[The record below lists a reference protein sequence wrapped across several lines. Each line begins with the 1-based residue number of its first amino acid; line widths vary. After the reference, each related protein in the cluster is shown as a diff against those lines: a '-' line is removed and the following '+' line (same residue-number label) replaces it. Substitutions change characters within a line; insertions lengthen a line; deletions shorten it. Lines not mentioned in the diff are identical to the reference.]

1 MKLLKNKEI
10 QLIIGIVTVLLI
22 AFGAVS
28 YYTVKNFADS
38 VNKIQIQQN
47 IGVIGAI
54 AKQYPKSE
62 SDIVK
67 NFTKGFQEEYEY
79 GKSVLKKYSYDE
91 NLSLEKNYMLE
102 NTYRKANNTIGIT
115 LVVFWAVLISLCVF
129 CFNRIFSKIRKISV
143 SAEDIVE
150 GNYDSIK
157 GDTQEGDIGYLIYQI
172 NCMSERLSENV
183 HALENE
189 KIFLKRIMAD
199 ISHQLKTP
207 LASLIMFNDIMKNDS
222 TLSEEERDGFVL
234 ESKNQL
240 DRMEWLIKN
249 ILKMAKLEA
258 GVVEFTMEEADVS
271 ETVQRSLSPLKAI
284 ASEKNV
290 DIRLH
295 GSSNIIVKHDI
306 NWTTEAFSNIIK
318 NCIEHSKAGGDINI
332 SWDENSVFAQII
344 IQDEGQG
351 IPKDELPRIFDRFY
365 KGSYSCNPTNI
376 GIGLYITKTIVEG
389 QSGSIYVSS
398 TLGKGTRFTVR
409 LMKQPL

>member
-10 QLIIGIVTVLLI
+10 QLVIVIITALLL
-22 AFGAVS
+22 AFGAVT

-38 VNKIQIQQN
+38 VNKVQIQQN
-47 IGVIGAI
+47 TATIGAI
-54 AKQYPKSE
+54 VKQYPKLE

-67 NFTKGFQEEYEY
+67 NYTKGFKKDYEY
-79 GKSVLKKYSYDE
+79 GKSILNKYSYDE
-91 NLSLEKNYMLE
+91 NLKVENNYMLAD
-102 NTYRKANNTIGIT
+102 TLRKANARIGVT
-115 LVVFWAVLISLCVF
+115 FVLFGAALLLLCVF

-143 SAEDIVE
+143 SAEAIVE

-189 KIFLKRIMAD
+189 KITLKRIMAD

-222 TLSEEERDGFVL
+222 TLSEEERADFVL

-258 GVVEFTMEEADVS
+258 GVVEFTMEEADIS
-271 ETVQRSLSPLKAI
+271 ETLQRSLSPLKAI

-290 DIRLH
+290 DVRLN

-318 NCIEHSKAGGDINI
+318 NCIEHSNMGGDINI
-332 SWDENSVFAQII
+332 SWDENNVFVQII
-344 IQDEGQG
+344 IEDEGEG
-351 IPKDELPRIFDRFY
+351 IPKDEIPKIFDRFY

-376 GIGLYITKTIVEG
+376 GIGLYITKSIVEG
-389 QSGSIYVSS
+389 QNGSIYVSS

-409 LMKQPL
+409 LMKKPL

>member
-10 QLIIGIVTVLLI
+10 QLTIGIITVLII
-22 AFGAVS
+22 ALGAVS
-28 YYTVKNFADS
+28 YYTVRNFVNY
-38 VNKIQIQQN
+38 VNKTQIQQN
-47 IGVIGAI
+47 TVAIGAI
-54 AKQYPKSE
+54 VKQYPHLE

-67 NFTKGFQEEYEY
+67 NYTKGFKEDYEY
-79 GKSVLKKYSYDE
+79 GKSILKKYSYDE
-91 NLSLEKNYMLE
+91 NLGVEKNYILE
-102 NTYRKANNTIGIT
+102 NSFKKAYTRIKITIVGFWVV
-115 LVVFWAVLISLCVF
+115 LVLFCVLS
-129 CFNRIFSKIRKISV
+129 FNRIFSKIRKISV
-143 SAEDIVE
+143 SAEAIVE

-222 TLSEEERDGFVL
+222 SLSEEERAGFVL

-258 GVVEFTMEEADVS
+258 GVVEFSMEEADIS
-271 ETVQRSLSPLKAI
+271 ETVQRSLSPLKTI
-284 ASEKNV
+284 AAEKNV
-290 DIRLH
+290 DIRLN
-295 GSSNIIVKHDI
+295 GSSGVIVNHDI

-318 NCIEHSKAGGDINI
+318 NCIEHSSKGGDINI
-332 SWDENSVFAQII
+332 SWDENNVFVQII
-344 IQDEGQG
+344 IEDEGQG
-351 IPKDELPRIFDRFY
+351 IPKDELSRIFDRFY

-389 QSGSIYVSS
+389 QNGSIYVSS
-398 TLGKGTRFTVR
+398 THGKGTRFTVR
-409 LMKQPL
+409 LMKNPL

>member
-10 QLIIGIVTVLLI
+10 QLIIGIITVLGI
-22 AFGAVS
+22 AFSAIS
-28 YYTVKNFADS
+28 FFTLKNFTS
-38 VNKIQIQQN
+38 TVNKIQIQQN
-47 IGVIGAI
+47 TAVIGAI
-54 AKQYPKSE
+54 VKEYPQLE

-67 NFTKGFQEEYEY
+67 NYTKGFEEDYEY
-79 GKSVLKKYSYDE
+79 GKSILKKYSYDE
-91 NLSLEKNYMLE
+91 SLGVEKNYILE
-102 NTYRKANNTIGIT
+102 NSFRKANTKIGIT
-115 LVVFWAVLISLCVF
+115 LVLFWAVLILVCIF
-129 CFNRIFSKIRKISV
+129 CFSRVFSKIRKISV
-143 SAEDIVE
+143 SAEAIVE
-150 GNYDSIK
+150 GNYNIIN

-189 KIFLKRIMAD
+189 KIFLKRIMTD
-199 ISHQLKTP
+199 MSHQLKTP

-258 GVVEFTMEEADVS
+258 GVVEFTMEEADIS
-271 ETVQRSLSPLKAI
+271 ETIQRSLSPLKAI

-290 DIRLH
+290 DIGLH

-318 NCIEHSKAGGDINI
+318 NCIEHSKTGGDINI
-332 SWDENSVFAQII
+332 SWDQNNVFVQII
-344 IQDEGQG
+344 IEDEGQG

-398 TLGKGTRFTVR
+398 TPGKGTRFTVR
-409 LMKQPL
+409 LMKKSL